1 MNNGFRNCVTL
12 VWVDFSHCHIIGNS
26 ILIGAKHEI
35 TRAQILVYSQS
46 ITGTKQTDDQQ
57 KFVTFISR
65 ELSMNQ

>member
-12 VWVDFSHCHIIGNS
+12 VWVDFSHCHIIGNK
-26 ILIGAKHEI
+26 ILIGAKHEF
-35 TRAQILVYSQS
+35 TRAQMLVYSQS
-46 ITGTKQTDDQQ
+46 STGTNQTADQQ